1 MMYASYMLAHPFRS
15 LRYFFTPHHSNNFR
29 ARTLH
34 NPGILFIIGLFLTF
48 NLLVRT
54 LDNTPYHILG
64 FASSVTIDDV
74 VRLTNNERI
83 THGLSTLN
91 YSETLAD
98 AARRKADNMFTE
110 DYWAHNSPSGIS
122 PWHWFAE
129 AGYSYLHAGENLA
142 KDFGN
147 TDQMMNAWMNSP
159 THRDNII
166 NNKYTEIGIAVVP
179 GTLQGHETVLVV
191 QLFGAPSVGS
201 VPVVSEITPSTQGVS
216 TNTESIVGANLRV
229 DPPPPVP
236 TLQPSADPISINEIS
251 LPRFNEFS
259 LKQTVG
265 IITTI
270 LLLLILVLDLFLA
283 ESKRL
288 TRRVGKNWAHII
300 FINVILILVTI
311 VQAGRIL

>member
-1 MMYASYMLAHPFRS
+1 MLARLIHN
-15 LRYFFTPHHSNNFR
+15 LRHSFTPHHTNNFR

-34 NPGILFIIGLFLTF
+34 NPGILAIIGLFLTF

-64 FASSVTIDDV
+64 FTSSITIDNV

-83 THGLSTLN
+83 THGLSTLH

-98 AARRKADNMFTE
+98 AARRKADNMLTE

-122 PWHWFAE
+122 PWYWFTQ

-142 KDFGN
+142 KDFGSP
-147 TDQMMNAWMNSP
+147 DRMMNAWMDSP
-159 THRDNII
+159 THKDNIV
-166 NNKYTEIGIAVVP
+166 NAKYSEIGVAVVP
-179 GTLQGHETVLVV
+179 GILQGQETVLIV
-191 QLFGAPSVGS
+191 QLFGTPAVGS
-201 VPVVSEITPSTQGVS
+201 VPIVAEIIPSTQGVS
-216 TNTESIVGANLRV
+216 TVTPVEEIVVGAGSSH
-229 DPPPPVP
+229 
-236 TLQPSADPISINEIS
+236 PSLSPN

-259 LKQTVG
+259 LKQTVS
-265 IITTI
+265 IATTI
-270 LLLLILVLDLFLA
+270 LFLMVLVLDLFLA